1 MQGGA
6 ADALARTLRWAVGL
20 TLLVN
25 ALVMLTPLI
34 NEGDS
39 VLYAALAQHMV
50 QTGDYWSLVLDGKD
64 WLDKPHFP
72 FWLGALSFKLLGISP
87 LTYALPGYVFHV
99 LGAYYTYRIARLFYG
114 RGTAL
119 LALLVFVSVYHVMYS
134 TTALKAEAFLTG
146 SITGACYYWLRWDM
160 AHTWRHL
167 LLGAALSAMAVMTK
181 GIFTLITISSG
192 LVCLW
197 AYQGRLGQLLRLRWL
212 AALGLTLLFLAPE
225 IYALYWQFDSHPEKV
240 VFGQTG
246 VSGIRFFLWDS
257 QFGRFFNSGPIRN
270 VEGNPWYFVHV
281 FLWAF
286 LPWVAAFGMALVQ
299 GLRGFGQR
307 GAPDRAAFVYLC
319 ASFFVTFALFSATA
333 FQLDYYT
340 VIVYPFAAIV
350 CADFLHSRLQAGVSK
365 RLLAAQWLMTLVTLG
380 LAWVIGLQVGNTW
393 LTTFL
398 GLASLAWLAYGL
410 AMLKSGPTMALLVHP
425 VLAVNLLYLALE
437 GMTLIAHTGHAL
449 SYRVLPALAREPQV
463 PVLVYDLDPTVAW
476 DIGLARQSAPSQSV
490 RTLQELPAA
499 GQSYFML
506 ARTDALPSLAPH
518 IGQARP
524 VLQGQWV
531 DHKTGTLPRQIRLAA
546 GKDAGEDYTL
556 LRVQA
561 P

>member
-1 MQGGA
+1 MAGA
-6 ADALARTLRWAVGL
+6 QSDVAPGTLRWAIAL

-50 QTGDYWSLVLDGKD
+50 QSGDYWSLVLDGKD

-119 LALLVFVSVYHVMYS
+119 LALLVFVSTYHAMYS

-225 IYALYWQFDSHPEKV
+225 IYALFWQFDSHPDKV

-286 LPWVAAFGMALVQ
+286 LPWVATFGMALVQ

-307 GAPDRAAFVYLC
+307 SAPERAAFVYLC

-350 CADFLHSRLQAGVSK
+350 CADFLHSRLQTGVSK
-365 RLLAAQWLMTLVTLG
+365 RLLAAQWVMTLITLG
-380 LAWVIGLQVGNTW
+380 LAWVICLQVGQAP
-393 LTTFL
+393 LTVFL
-398 GLASLAWLAYGL
+398 TLACVAWLAYGL
-410 AMLKSGPTMALLVHP
+410 ARRKAGPTMALLVHP
-425 VLAVNLLYLALE
+425 VLAVNLLYLVLE

-476 DIGLARQSAPSQSV
+476 DIGLARQSASSQSV

-499 GQSYFML
+499 GQSYFLL
-506 ARTDALPSLAPH
+506 ARTDALPNLAAY
-518 IGQARP
+518 IGQATP

-546 GKDAGEDYTL
+546 GKEAGEDYTL

>member
-1 MQGGA
+1 
-6 ADALARTLRWAVGL
+6 
-20 TLLVN
+20 
-25 ALVMLTPLI
+25 
-34 NEGDS
+34 

-50 QTGDYWSLVLDGKD
+50 QTGDYWSLVLEGKD

-72 FWLGALSFKLLGISP
+72 FWLGALSFKLWGISP

-146 SITGACYYWLRWDM
+146 SITGACYYWLRWDRG
-160 AHTWRHL
+160 HTWRHL

-307 GAPDRAAFVYLC
+307 SAPDRAAFVYLC

-350 CADFLHSRLQAGVSK
+350 CADFLHARLQAGVSK

-380 LAWVIGLQVGNTW
+380 LAWVIGLQVDNTR

-410 AMLKSGPTMALLVHP
+410 AMRKSGSTMALLVHP

-476 DIGLARQSAPSQSV
+476 DIGLARLGAPSQSV
-490 RTLQELPAA
+490 RTLQDLPPA
-499 GQSYFML
+499 GHSYFLL
-506 ARTDALPSLAPH
+506 ARTDALPSLLPH
-518 IGQARP
+518 IAQSTT

-546 GKDAGEDYTL
+546 GKEAGEDYTL
-556 LRVQA
+556 LRVQV